1 MPIQYNQTMVTP
13 VQPPA
18 YVRIIAAGD
27 FIQEMCIFSE
37 GAVMVIRMGN
47 ESGCIPEESEASW
60 MGKNDHVTSRN
71 NT

>member
-18 YVRIIAAGD
+18 YVCIIAAGD
-27 FIQEMCIFSE
+27 FIQEMHIFLE

-47 ESGCIPEESEASW
+47 VYHKSRKHTLLIPDGEE
-60 MGKNDHVTSRN
+60 
-71 NT
+71 